1 MNCFSVSDAST
12 DILQMVTFFNITIT
26 TKALPRLVDVILY
39 KKVGQ
44 VEKMTETIVDVETKQ
59 ECPFTLA
66 LWKKALPRKVPMIY
80 ATLPEKCTSVVS
92 QRVFLLTFYCCFRPY
107 RSSLN
112 KKSPEK

>member
-12 DILQMVTFFNITIT
+12 DVLQMVTFFNITIT

-44 VEKMTETIVDVETKQ
+44 VEKKMTETIVDVETKQ

-66 LWKKALPRKVPMIY
+66 LWKKALPRKVPMMY
-80 ATLPEKCTSVVS
+80 AALPEKCTSVLS
-92 QRVFLLTFYCCFRPY
+92 QSLFTNILLLF
-107 RSSLN
+107 
-112 KKSPEK
+112 